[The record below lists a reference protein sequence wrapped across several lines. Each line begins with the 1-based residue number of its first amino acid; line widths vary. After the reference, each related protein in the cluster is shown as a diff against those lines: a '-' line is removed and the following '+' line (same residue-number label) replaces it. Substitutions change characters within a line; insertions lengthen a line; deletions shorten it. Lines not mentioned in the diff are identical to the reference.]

1 MSGSQCCENPPA
13 ALSSSCGGSG
23 SLVELAGL
31 KVYATG
37 SPDSNFAILF
47 ISDVFGYEA
56 PNLRKLADKVAA
68 AGFYV
73 VVPDFFYGDPYKPE
87 NTEKPLPVWIQ
98 SHGTDKGFEDAKPVI
113 AALKNKGTSAI
124 GAAGFCWGA
133 KVVVE
138 LSKSDYLQAAVLLHP
153 SLVTVDDIKELKA
166 PIAILGAEIDKISPP
181 ELLKQFEEVLSS
193 KREINGYVKIF
204 PGVAHGWTVRY
215 KVDDEKAVKFAEE
228 AHQNMLD
235 WFIEYVKQRKGSL

>member
-13 ALSSSCGGSG
+13 LNSSCGSSG
-23 SLVELAGL
+23 SVLELGGL
-31 KVYATG
+31 KAYATG
-37 SPDSNFAILF
+37 PSDSKLAILL

-56 PNLRKLADKVAA
+56 PNLWKLADKVAA

-73 VVPDFFYGDPYKPE
+73 VVPDFFYGDPYSPS
-87 NTEKPLPVWIQ
+87 NSEKPLPVWIQ

-113 AALKNKGTSAI
+113 AALKNKGFSAI

-138 LSKSDYLQAAVLLHP
+138 LGKSDYIQAAVLLHP

-166 PIAILGAEIDKISPP
+166 PIAILGAEVDRISPP
-181 ELLKQFEEVLSS
+181 ELLKKFEEVLSS
-193 KREINGYVKIF
+193 RAELNGYVKIF
-204 PGVAHGWTVRY
+204 PGTSHGWTVRY
-215 KVDDEKAVKFAEE
+215 NVEDETAVKHAEE

-235 WFIEYVKQRKGSL
+235 WFVEYVK